1 MATQFESP
9 QDAEDSFYD
18 AFEAY
23 DLDVMMAVWD
33 DSDEIAC
40 VQPMGP
46 VLQGRSAVRD
56 SWQRIFQHKQKPD
69 VQILHRQWIEGEG
82 LAVHIVEEK
91 VTFPGG
97 PPQQPAL
104 IASNVYRHTET
115 GWRLVFHQVSPPPM
129 QMQGAPGAGF

>member
-1 MATQFESP
+1 MATKFESP
-9 QDAEDSFYD
+9 QDAEDAFYD
-18 AFEAY
+18 AFEVY
-23 DLDVMMAVWD
+23 DLDAMMAVWD
-33 DSDEIAC
+33 NRDDIAC

-46 VLQGRSAVRD
+46 VLQGRSAVRE
-56 SWQRIFQHKQKPD
+56 SWQTVFQHKHRPD
-69 VQILHRQWIEGEG
+69 VQVIHRQWIENDE

-104 IASNVYRHTET
+104 IASNVYRKTED

-129 QMQGAPGAGF
+129 QMRSPPGAGF